1 MSSFF
6 AHRISRGHLLNDWL
20 LAAMRGKLHYW
31 CHPNH
36 LAKLRYRWASDGT
49 CILIILQVHLWIICG
64 KLGQY
69 RMYPHKVLKG
79 YIADSHIVPDGKGT
93 LFWHSSS
100 YAILHLHFFL
110 NQTNIVLKNKM
121 SMCKFGDAQI
131 RG

>member
-79 YIADSHIVPDGKGT
+79 LYSRQPHCPRWERNIILTFFKLCNIAS
-93 LFWHSSS
+93 
-100 YAILHLHFFL
+100 AFFL